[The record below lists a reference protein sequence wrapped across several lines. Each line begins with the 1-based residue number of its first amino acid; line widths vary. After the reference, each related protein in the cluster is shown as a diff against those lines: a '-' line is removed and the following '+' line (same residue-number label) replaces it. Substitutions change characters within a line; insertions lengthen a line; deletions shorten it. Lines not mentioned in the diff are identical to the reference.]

1 MRKWANY
8 ADPHHRIL
16 LDALSNDPVFNKHE
30 YKAALNVQAEM
41 IVLRHRKDQY
51 EWSRLILIVLNTKM
65 QTKMQ
70 YVPRIATKQSCNLPV
85 NMEKE

>member
-1 MRKWANY
+1 MPKQK
-8 ADPHHRIL
+8 
-16 LDALSNDPVFNKHE
+16 VFFSLKGARNN
-30 YKAALNVQAEM
+30 AVQAEM
-41 IVLRHRKDQY
+41 IALRHRKDQY